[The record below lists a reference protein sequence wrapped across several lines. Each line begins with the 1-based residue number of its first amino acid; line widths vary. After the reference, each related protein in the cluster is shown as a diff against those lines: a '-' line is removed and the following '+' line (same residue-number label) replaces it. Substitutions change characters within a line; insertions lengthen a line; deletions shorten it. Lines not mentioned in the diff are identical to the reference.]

1 MPTYTTSA
9 KVLVQLPSSPPSSVT
24 DNLAEDIAD
33 ASGIVE
39 AMVGTSFPLS
49 YEGSSQKF
57 PDITSDPATPAIVA
71 LAATYLAAS
80 RQFQR
85 LGESVGE
92 NGIPQSEQLHARAM
106 AILDM
111 IREGKIDVTLSDGTR
126 LTVAGLDSVEDKI
139 YADRTGPDK
148 EIFNQDDMELHWP

>member
-9 KVLVQLPSSPPSSVT
+9 KVLVQLPDSPPSSVT

-39 AMVGTSFPLS
+39 AMVGPSFSLS
-49 YEGSSQKF
+49 YESSSQKF

-92 NGIPQSEQLHARAM
+92 GDIPQSEQLHARAM
-106 AILDM
+106 AILEM
-111 IREGKIDVTLSDGTR
+111 IRDGKIDVTLSDGTR
-126 LTVAGLDSVEDKI
+126 LLSTGLDSYEDKI

-148 EIFNQDDMELHWP
+148 EIFNQDDLDIHWP